1 MHIIFITDIFGVS
14 YSFKEKI
21 ASISEYWEQQNISCT
36 VIDPYQGVTQCFV
49 DELQAYQ
56 AYLSQC
62 GHQQYLALLA
72 QEVANINDNEIMLIG
87 FSAGA
92 SIAWQLAADRELQ
105 TFHSNIKQVIGFYP
119 SQIRYHV
126 SLQAQCPVTL
136 VFPQY
141 ETHFDVENT
150 VSLLDQQIM
159 VNIIHSP
166 YLHGFMNEQSV
177 NFQPLISAQ
186 AFKLLQEN
194 ALLLDI
200 DGIRAKL
207 SDLLA

>member
-1 MHIIFITDIFGVS
+1 MHIIFVTDIFGVS
-14 YSFKEKI
+14 HRFKEKI
-21 ASISEYWEQQNISCT
+21 ANICEHWKKQNISCT

-49 DELQAYQ
+49 DEPQAYQ

-72 QEVANINDNEIMLIG
+72 QEVANINDNDIMLIG

-92 SIAWQLAADRELQ
+92 SIAWQLAADGDKQ
-105 TFHSNIKQVIGFYP
+105 TFHSSIKQVIGFYP

-150 VSLLDQQIM
+150 MSLLAQQIM
-159 VNIIHSP
+159 VNIIHSS

-177 NFQPLISAQ
+177 NFQQSISAQ
-186 AFKLLQEN
+186 VFKLLQESG
-194 ALLLDI
+194 LLLDI
-200 DGIRAKL
+200 EDIRAKL